1 MGNIVELTKEKIIE
15 IWEDVADAFANKR
28 NHAFDGFCFYLSN
41 THTELLIPRS
51 KKPYGYR
58 NIDKFFEA
66 SGIHPKDV
74 GFEEWN
80 LSEPSYTLISSN
92 WPIFKEAEDPQTA
105 RAKFAID
112 ITKKLKT
119 QQKLTREHIINI
131 WEDVADAFENS
142 KDFTG
147 KGFCYYLRCKHPYL
161 RLDRSLGYKG
171 IETFFEASD
180 IHPKDVGFVKWNEW
194 NPHKT
199 LITARWP
206 IFPKFLEERKIENSR
221 LVRAEFARNKI
232 RELKKLW
239 KI

>member
-199 LITARWP
+199 LITGTLAYISEIPRRT
-206 IFPKFLEERKIENSR
+206 ENRKQSPCKSR
-221 LVRAEFARNKI
+221 I
-232 RELKKLW
+232 CP
-239 KI
+239 